1 MHQMNL
7 KYILFSFLLT
17 CSVLGNA
24 QNHVKWTFDFNST
37 SNKVIATGAIEPGW
51 HLYSQKTDE
60 NAGPIPT
67 KLLVEPAKNYK
78 IIGTAVET
86 SVPHEIFDKNFE
98 STVYLFESS
107 YVSEQQIKVK
117 KPGILKGEMQ
127 YMICDDTKCLP
138 PISVPFTLE
147 IN

>member
-1 MHQMNL
+1 MM
-7 KYILFSFLLT
+7 Y
-17 CSVLGNA
+17 A
-24 QNHVKWTFDFNST
+24 QNHVKWSFMYSVE
-37 SNKVIATGAIEPGW
+37 SSAVIATGQIEPGW
-51 HLYSQKTDE
+51 HLYSQKTDQ

-67 KLLVEPAKNYK
+67 AMFIEPAKNYK
-78 IIGTAVET
+78 LIGSFSEKG
-86 SVPHEIFDKNFE
+86 VPHELFDKNFE

-107 YVSEQQIKVK
+107 YVSEQRIKVK
-117 KPGILKGEMQ
+117 KPGSLKGEMQ

>member
-1 MHQMNL
+1 MKMKSL
-7 KYILFSFLLT
+7 LLVLLMSFT
-17 CSVLGNA
+17 SVMYA
-24 QNHVKWTFDFNST
+24 QNHVKWTFQYNSK
-37 SNKVIATGAIEPGW
+37 SSAVIATGQIEPGW

-67 KLLVEPAKNYK
+67 KMLIEASKNYK
-78 IIGTAVET
+78 IVGEAVEGT
-86 SVPHEIFDKNFE
+86 VPHEIFDKNFE
-98 STVYLFESS
+98 STVYLFESQ
-107 YVSEQQIKVK
+107 YAAEQQITVK
-117 KPGILKGEMQ
+117 KPGTLKGEMQ

>member
-1 MHQMNL
+1 MKSLLLVLLM
-7 KYILFSFLLT
+7 SFT
-17 CSVLGNA
+17 SMMYA
-24 QNHVKWTFDFNST
+24 QNHVKWTFQYNSK
-37 SNKVIATGAIEPGW
+37 SSAVIATGEIEPGW

-67 KLLVEPAKNYK
+67 KMVIEASKNYK
-78 IIGTAVET
+78 IIGNAVEGT
-86 SVPHEIFDKNFE
+86 IPHEIFDKNFE
-98 STVYLFESS
+98 STVYLFEEH
-107 YVSEQQIKVK
+107 YQAEQQINVK
-117 KPGILKGEMQ
+117 KSGTLKGEMQ

>member
-1 MHQMNL
+1 MM
-7 KYILFSFLLT
+7 Y
-17 CSVLGNA
+17 A
-24 QNHVKWTFDFNST
+24 QNHVKWTFQYS
-37 SNKVIATGAIEPGW
+37 SKSSAVIATGQIEPGW

-67 KLLVEPAKNYK
+67 KMLIEASKNYK
-78 IIGTAVET
+78 IVGEAVEGT
-86 SVPHEIFDKNFE
+86 VPHEIFDKNFE
-98 STVYLFESS
+98 STVYLFESQ
-107 YVSEQQIKVK
+107 YAAEQQITVK
-117 KPGILKGEMQ
+117 KPGTLKGEMH

>member
-1 MHQMNL
+1 MKSLLIVLLM
-7 KYILFSFLLT
+7 SFT
-17 CSVLGNA
+17 SMIYA
-24 QNHVKWTFDFNST
+24 QNHDKWTFQYNSK
-37 SNKVIATGAIEPGW
+37 SSAVIATGQIEPGW

-67 KLLVEPAKNYK
+67 KMLIEASKNYK
-78 IIGTAVET
+78 IVGEAVEGT
-86 SVPHEIFDKNFE
+86 VPHEIFDKNFE
-98 STVYLFESS
+98 STVYLFESQ
-107 YVSEQQIKVK
+107 YAAEQQINVK
-117 KPGILKGEMQ
+117 KPGTLKGEMQ

>member
-1 MHQMNL
+1 MKSLLLVLLM
-7 KYILFSFLLT
+7 SFT
-17 CSVLGNA
+17 SVMYA
-24 QNHVKWTFDFNST
+24 QNHVKWTFQYNSK
-37 SNKVIATGAIEPGW
+37 SSAVIATGQIEPGW

-67 KLLVEPAKNYK
+67 KMLIEASKNYK
-78 IIGTAVET
+78 IVGEAVEGT
-86 SVPHEIFDKNFE
+86 VPHEIFDKNFE
-98 STVYLFESS
+98 STVYLFESQ
-107 YVSEQQIKVK
+107 YAAEQQITVK
-117 KPGILKGEMQ
+117 KPGTLKGEMQ

>member
-1 MHQMNL
+1 MKMKSL
-7 KYILFSFLLT
+7 LFVLLLT
-17 CSVLGNA
+17 FTSFIHA
-24 QNHVKWTFDFNST
+24 QNHVKWTFQYVAKSST
-37 SNKVIATGAIEPGW
+37 VIATGEIDAGW

-67 KLLVEPAKNYK
+67 KMLIEASKNYK
-78 IIGTAVET
+78 IMGSVVEGT
-86 SVPHEIFDKNFE
+86 VPHEIFDKNFE
-98 STVYLFESS
+98 STVYLFESH
-107 YVSEQQIKVK
+107 YAAEQQINVK
-117 KPGILKGEMQ
+117 KPGTLKGEMQ

>member
-1 MHQMNL
+1 M
-7 KYILFSFLLT
+7 KRILFFVLLSFTTLMH
-17 CSVLGNA
+17 A
-24 QNHVKWTFDFNST
+24 QNHVKWTFQYNSK
-37 SNKVIATGAIEPGW
+37 SSAVIATGQIEPGW

-67 KLLVEPAKNYK
+67 KMLIEASKNYK
-78 IIGTAVET
+78 IVGEAVEGT
-86 SVPHEIFDKNFE
+86 VPHEIFDKNFE
-98 STVYLFESS
+98 STVYLFEEH
-107 YVSEQQIKVK
+107 YAAEQQINVK
-117 KPGILKGEMQ
+117 KPGTLKGEMQ

>member
-1 MHQMNL
+1 MKMKSL
-7 KYILFSFLLT
+7 LLLLLMSFT
-17 CSVLGNA
+17 SVMYA
-24 QNHVKWTFDFNST
+24 QNHVKWTFKYNAKSST
-37 SNKVIATGAIEPGW
+37 VIATGEIEPGW

-67 KLLVEPAKNYK
+67 KMVIEASKNYK
-78 IIGTAVET
+78 IVGAAVEGT
-86 SVPHEIFDKNFE
+86 VPHEIFDKNFE
-98 STVYLFESS
+98 STVYLFELQ
-107 YVSEQQIKVK
+107 YAAEQQINVK
-117 KPGILKGEMQ
+117 KQGALKGEMQ

>member
-1 MHQMNL
+1 MKSL
-7 KYILFSFLLT
+7 LLVLLLSFT
-17 CSVLGNA
+17 SMMYA
-24 QNHVKWTFDFNST
+24 QNHVKWTFNYNAKSST
-37 SNKVIATGAIEPGW
+37 VIATGEIEPGW

-67 KLLVEPAKNYK
+67 KMVIEASKNYK
-78 IIGTAVET
+78 LIGAAVEGT
-86 SVPHEIFDKNFE
+86 VPHEIFDKNFE
-98 STVYLFESS
+98 STVYLFETH
-107 YVSEQQIKVK
+107 YTSEQQIKVK
-117 KPGILKGEMQ
+117 KSGALKGEMQ

>member
-1 MHQMNL
+1 MKMKSL
-7 KYILFSFLLT
+7 LLVLLMSFT
-17 CSVLGNA
+17 SMIYA
-24 QNHVKWTFDFNST
+24 QNHVKWTFKYNAKSST
-37 SNKVIATGAIEPGW
+37 VIATGEIEPGW

-67 KLLVEPAKNYK
+67 KILIEGSKNYK
-78 IIGTAVET
+78 IVGAAVEGT
-86 SVPHEIFDKNFE
+86 IPHEIFDKNFE
-98 STVYLFESS
+98 STVYLFELQ
-107 YVSEQQIKVK
+107 YAAEQQINVK
-117 KPGILKGEMQ
+117 KPGTLKGEMQ

>member
-1 MHQMNL
+1 MKMKSL
-7 KYILFSFLLT
+7 LLVLLMSFT
-17 CSVLGNA
+17 SVMYA
-24 QNHVKWTFDFNST
+24 QNHVKWTFKYNAKSST
-37 SNKVIATGAIEPGW
+37 VIATGEIEPGW

-67 KLLVEPAKNYK
+67 KMVIEASKNYK
-78 IIGTAVET
+78 IVGAAVEGT
-86 SVPHEIFDKNFE
+86 VPHEIFDKNFE
-98 STVYLFESS
+98 STVYLFELQ
-107 YVSEQQIKVK
+107 YAAEQKINVK
-117 KPGILKGEMQ
+117 KQGALKGEMQ